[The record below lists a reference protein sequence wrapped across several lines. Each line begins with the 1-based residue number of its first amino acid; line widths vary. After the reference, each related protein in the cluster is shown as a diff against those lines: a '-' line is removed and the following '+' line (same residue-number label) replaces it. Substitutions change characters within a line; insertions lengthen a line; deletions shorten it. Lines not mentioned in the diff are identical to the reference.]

1 MDPVIFSRTDCVFHG
16 GAKCQKYRE
25 IAEKNG
31 GINKEGKKKGRRGG
45 GKVKPRNLFPVK
57 REQCGLSLVDI
68 SGSRAF
74 SPAKFTDVWKIS
86 NSRESKT
93 FLRQILY
100 DGWRGGKKKEKKKIR
115 SGRYRAWSKS
125 LHENWKP
132 REAIR
137 KFVSLLYNAQSW
149 CRVHTSRMEE

>member
-100 DGWRGGKKKEKKKIR
+100 DGRRGGKKKKRKR
-115 SGRYRAWSKS
+115 RYDP
-125 LHENWKP
+125 EDTE
-132 REAIR
+132 REAKVSTRIENLEKPYGNLSHFCIMR
-137 KFVSLLYNAQSW
+137 KVGVEY
-149 CRVHTSRMEE
+149 TSRMEE